1 MVYFLKKKPRK
12 FQMATVYNSRYWFN
26 TLDTEY
32 RGTEEWDAQKGKLKS
47 VKSEVIKYD
56 MYNVYL
62 ENNIKIMKLTKI
74 GYELIIIK
82 IILRDALYLKLK

>member
-1 MVYFLKKKPRK
+1 M
-12 FQMATVYNSRYWFN
+12 YNSRYWFN

-32 RGTEEWDAQKGKLKS
+32 RDTEEWDTEKGKLKS

-74 GYELIIIK
+74 GYE
-82 IILRDALYLKLK
+82 